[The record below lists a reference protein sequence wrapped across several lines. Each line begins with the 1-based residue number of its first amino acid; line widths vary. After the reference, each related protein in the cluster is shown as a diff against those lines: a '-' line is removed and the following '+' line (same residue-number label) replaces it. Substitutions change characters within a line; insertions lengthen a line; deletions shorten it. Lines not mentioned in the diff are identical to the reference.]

1 MGFLDKIRGKTDET
15 SFKFLDQL
23 VQSNRTIVLSNDI
36 ILKSNEEDKYK
47 DGIIVDGRDFVLDGN
62 GHSIDAGG
70 KTRVFKIISGNI
82 TLKNVKIKNSFGTA
96 FINQKGNVLLQNC
109 SFSDNSCKVEGGA
122 LGNGYGSITIENCDF
137 SNNRADRGGSIL
149 NAGKMHI
156 KNSVLKENVSD
167 RNAGAINSFEG
178 ELKIE
183 NSKIIS
189 NRAGEGGIIYNG
201 SKSRL
206 TLTDCEIVNNDGGAI
221 VNFGQSMIKNVTMKE
236 NRVILVGGAIHNSQ
250 GGIMDVS
257 DCTFIKNEASEGG
270 GAIGNNGKLTLEK
283 STLKENKAGV
293 GGAIANNT
301 NGILTLKDNVIEDNI
316 AKQHG
321 GGIWTAYK
329 DKVEEVSCKF
339 NNNRPDDFYS
349 PRG

>member
-15 SFKFLDQL
+15 SFKYLDQL
-23 VQSNRTIVLSNDI
+23 IQSNEKIILNNDI

-47 DGIIVDGRDFVLDGN
+47 EGIIIDGRDFVLDGN

-82 TLKNVKIKNSFGTA
+82 TMKNVKIKNSFGTA
-96 FINQKGNVLLQNC
+96 FINQKGNIILQDC
-109 SFSDNSCKVEGGA
+109 SFSDNFHKSEGGA
-122 LGNGYGSITIENCDF
+122 IGNGYGSITLENCDF
-137 SNNRADRGGSIL
+137 TNNKADRGGSIL
-149 NAGKMHI
+149 NFGKMHI
-156 KNSVLKENVSD
+156 KNSIFKENVAD
-167 RNAGAINSFEG
+167 KVGGAINCFEG
-178 ELKIE
+178 ELIIE

-189 NRAGEGGIIYNG
+189 NRAGEVGIIYNN
-201 SKSRL
+201 SKSKM
-206 TLTDCEIVNNDGGAI
+206 TLTDCEIIDNDGAAI
-221 VNFGQSMIKNVTMKE
+221 VNFGQSKIKNVTMKE
-236 NRVILVGGAIHNSQ
+236 NRVVLVGGAIHNSR

-257 DCTFIKNEASEGG
+257 DCTFIKNEASEAG

-293 GGAIANNT
+293 GGAIGNNT
-301 NGILTLKDNVIEDNI
+301 NGILTLKDNIIEDNI

-321 GGIWTAYK
+321 GGIWAAYK
-329 DKVEEVSCKF
+329 DNVEEVSCKF